1 MDDSQSQTWRDL
13 DAIPRAYRIYLVN
26 YEELARKLRVLDDPG
41 QWLPIIS
48 VGSGALIPFLQE
60 VERLLHNFLAA
71 AFTLSSTI
79 NAAAS
84 RRWSGDTRKWSAF
97 EKETPFRRPGAPA
110 FVFGLRNLAQH
121 DIIPLTSSQA
131 SAQRNPDGNFTL
143 THSIILDS
151 EALLGLEWDK
161 RHRSGR
167 QYLDELGHDP
177 DLRKVIESFTHDAVT
192 FTAWFY
198 DQIADE
204 VALLP
209 PERRRQAKTWRA
221 SIDPAHFATGYAGWS
236 RPGDWQPN
244 EA

>member
-1 MDDSQSQTWRDL
+1 MTAKPYS
-13 DAIPRAYRIYLVN
+13 
-26 YEELARKLRVLDDPG
+26 
-41 QWLPIIS
+41 
-48 VGSGALIPFLQE
+48 
-60 VERLLHNFLAA
+60 
-71 AFTLSSTI
+71 
-79 NAAAS
+79 
-84 RRWSGDTRKWSAF
+84 
-97 EKETPFRRPGAPA
+97 
-110 FVFGLRNLAQH
+110 
-121 DIIPLTSSQA
+121 
-131 SAQRNPDGNFTL
+131 
-143 THSIILDS
+143 
-151 EALLGLEWDK
+151 GLEWDK

-209 PERRRQAKTWRA
+209 PERRRQAKTGRA